1 MKRFLLMLFV
11 VFSLSEAFA
20 INVNISDEDQLKSLV
35 DSFSI
40 AIVKKDKAWMGAKLS
55 ETCKMY
61 EPSGSTLDKAGIIY
75 IFTGGIYDVS
85 KSTALNKSFTIEA
98 AAATGSVDFDVMGVA
113 NLDGNRMDIAGSYK
127 FNFKFVKSDK
137 GWTIS
142 EITINQ
148 G

>member
-1 MKRFLLMLFV
+1 MLFV
-11 VFSLSEAFA
+11 AFSLTEVYA
-20 INVNISDEDQLKSLV
+20 INLNISDEDQLKTLV

-40 AIVKKDKAWMGAKLS
+40 AIVKKDKAWMGSYLS
-55 ETCKMY
+55 ENCKMY

-75 IFTGGIYDVS
+75 TFTGGIYDVS

-98 AAATGSVDFDVMGVA
+98 TDATGSADFDVMGVA
-113 NLDGNRMDIAGSYK
+113 NLNGNNMDITGSYR
-127 FNFKFVKSDK
+127 FNLKFVKSDK
-137 GWTIS
+137 SWIIS